1 MLILGLQGSPRKK
14 GNTRFLLEAFMQS
27 AAKRGAR
34 TQIIDVTRKDI
45 IACKELVVCEKKGYC
60 PLEDDVLREIYPLL
74 RQAEIVVLASPIFF
88 YNMTAQ
94 LKAVVDRCQ
103 TFWARKYRFKLAD
116 PAKPM
121 RKGFVLSVG
130 ATRGKNLFEGLLLS
144 AKYFFDAID
153 ACFEGSLTYRGI
165 EGPSDM
171 ANHPDVIEEVDRT
184 VGRLMEPFA
193 DRTQILFACRENS
206 CRSQMA
212 AAFAQFMAGDRLD
225 VMSAGS
231 QPAEKVNPDMA
242 KAMQELKIDMAYRRP
257 QSIDS
262 ALEFAKPEI
271 IVTMG
276 CGEECPAVPGA
287 RHLDWDVPDPA
298 GQPIETMRS
307 IRDDIQARVK
317 ALIEEI

>member
-14 GNTRFLLEAFMQS
+14 GNTRFLLETFMQS
-27 AAKRGAR
+27 AARRGAR
-34 TQIIDVTRKDI
+34 TKIIDVTRKDI

-103 TFWARKYRFKLAD
+103 TFWARKYRFKLSD

-121 RKGFVLSVG
+121 RKGYVLSVG
-130 ATRGKNLFEGLLLS
+130 ATSGKNLFEGLLLS

-153 ACFEGSLTYRGI
+153 ARFEGSLTYRDI
-165 EGPSDM
+165 EGPRDM
-171 ANHPDVIEEVDRT
+171 ANHPGVVEEVDQA
-184 VGRLMEPFA
+184 VGQLMAPFM
-193 DRTQILFACRENS
+193 DRKPILFACRENS
-206 CRSQMA
+206 CRSQIA
-212 AAFAQFMAGDRLD
+212 AAFAQHMAGDRLD

-231 QPAEKVNPDMA
+231 QPADKVNPDMA
-242 KAMQELKIDMAYRRP
+242 KAMQELKIDMAYRSP
-257 QSIDS
+257 LSIES
-262 ALEFAKPEI
+262 ALESMTPEI

-276 CGEECPAVPGA
+276 CSEQCPAVPGA
-287 RHLDWDVPDPA
+287 KHLDWDIPDPA
-298 GQPIETMRS
+298 GQPMATMRNV
-307 IRDDIQARVK
+307 RDDIQARVK
-317 ALIEEI
+317 ALIEEM

>member
-14 GNTRFLLEAFMQS
+14 GNTRFLLETFMQS
-27 AAKRGAR
+27 AEKRGAR

-103 TFWARKYRFKLAD
+103 TFWARKYRFKLSD

-130 ATRGKNLFEGLLLS
+130 ATKGKNLFEGLLLS

-153 ACFEGSLTYRGI
+153 ARYEGDLTYRGI
-165 EGPSDM
+165 EGPKDM
-171 ANHPDVIEEVDRT
+171 ANHPGVVEDADHAVEKLMAPFKDR
-184 VGRLMEPFA
+184 RS
-193 DRTQILFACRENS
+193 ILFACRENS

-212 AAFAQFMAGDRLD
+212 AAFAQYLAGDRLD
-225 VMSAGS
+225 VISAGS

-242 KAMQELKIDMAYRRP
+242 RVMQELKIDMAYRSP
-257 QSIDS
+257 QSIDT
-262 ALEFAKPEI
+262 ALESATPEI

-276 CGEECPAVPGA
+276 CGEQCPDVPGA
-287 RHLDWDVPDPA
+287 RHIDWDVPDPA
-298 GQPIETMRS
+298 GQPIETMQS
-307 IRDDIQARVK
+307 VRDDIQGRVK

>member
-14 GNTRFLLEAFMQS
+14 GNTQFLLENFMQS
-27 AAKRGAR
+27 AEKRGAR

-60 PLEDDVLREIYPLL
+60 PLEDDVLHEIYPLL

-121 RKGFVLSVG
+121 RKGFVLSVA
-130 ATRGKNLFEGLLLS
+130 ATKGKNLFEGLLLC

-153 ACFEGSLTYRGI
+153 AQDEGGLTYRGI
-165 EGPSDM
+165 EGPKDM
-171 ANHPDVIEEVDRT
+171 ANHPNVVEEVDQA
-184 VGRLMEPFA
+184 VEQLMAPFM
-193 DRTQILFACRENS
+193 DRKSILFASRENS

-212 AAFAQFMAGDRLD
+212 AAFAQYLAGDRLD
-225 VMSAGS
+225 VISAGS
-231 QPAEKVNPDMA
+231 QPAEKVNPDLA
-242 KAMQELKIDMAYRRP
+242 QAMQELKIDMAYRSP
-257 QSIDS
+257 QSIDA
-262 ALEFAKPEI
+262 ALESASPEI

-276 CGEECPAVPGA
+276 DNQPCPPVPSA
-287 RHLDWDVPDPA
+287 RHIEWEVPDSA
-298 GQPIETMRS
+298 GQSIETIRS
-307 IRDDIQARVK
+307 IRDDLQERVK
-317 ALIEEI
+317 VLVEEI